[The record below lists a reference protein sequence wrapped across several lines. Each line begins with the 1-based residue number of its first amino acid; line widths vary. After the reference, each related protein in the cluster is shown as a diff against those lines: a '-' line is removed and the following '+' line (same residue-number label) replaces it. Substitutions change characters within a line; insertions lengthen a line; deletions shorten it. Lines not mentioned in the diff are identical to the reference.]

1 MVVRRVPI
9 VNRRMVMDDRHMVII
24 IKNHA
29 IEFLHMFDG
38 GGSGSEPYGAG
49 CKHFTVQAAWR
60 AIEKICLQRNVET
73 TQVLD
78 AREEAAACVE

>member
-1 MVVRRVPI
+1 
-9 VNRRMVMDDRHMVII
+9 MDDRHMVII

-38 GGSGSEPYGAG
+38 GGSGSVPYG
-49 CKHFTVQAAWR
+49 KHQAHYTIQSAWR

-78 AREEAAACVE
+78 AREETAACVE

>member
-38 GGSGSEPYGAG
+38 GGSGSEPYGEG

-60 AIEKICLQRNVET
+60 AVEKICLQRKVNT
-73 TQVLD
+73 TEVVD
-78 AREEAAACVE
+78 SREEAVTCVD